1 MSMDGWYIA
10 AVVLSILSI
19 VICITQFLVSK
30 RNISL
35 IIRFIFDVV
44 KIGCYI
50 CIYMYLQ
57 DKVILAMVA
66 SGVVGAVR
74 DVVFLYREKYEWAD
88 SIIWLFVFSIA
99 LVVFSVFE
107 WGGWLTL
114 LPIIGTIVN
123 TIALYLKDYKKMK
136 FVILFGQI
144 FFITYHA
151 VLIPESDLLMI
162 LNLVVSVA
170 YFLSALIGLI
180 IYFRR
185 KNNPQIAQ

>member
-35 IIRFIFDVV
+35 AIRFIFDVV
-44 KIGCYI
+44 KIGCYV

-74 DVVFLYREKYEWAD
+74 DVVFLYREKYKWAD

-99 LVVFSVFE
+99 LVVFSIFE

-136 FVILFGQI
+136 MVILFGQI

-170 YFLSALIGLI
+170 YFMSAFIGLI

-185 KNNPQIAQ
+185 KNNPQNAQ